1 MVLQP
6 IEILSGILSLIFV
19 LISTYIG
26 LRIASRYTKHKQITL
41 ILVGISWIGISSL
54 WIAPSISILLAL
66 STGEG
71 LTPFMYFF
79 IANAFIPFY
88 LFIWMMAITEF
99 LYKDKQKM
107 ILLISA
113 LVGTVIEI
121 IFLYFLFTEIEVIGE
136 LTGPVDTD
144 WGLFMTVYYLLV
156 IVIMVITGT
165 LFGRESLKSDNPETK
180 LKGKFIL
187 AAFYIWL
194 AGCLFDTISAIS
206 IIILIMARITLIVSS
221 FLFYLGFI
229 LPDSVKK
236 RFLKNN

>member
-1 MVLQP
+1 MALQP
-6 IEILSGILSLIFV
+6 IEILNGILSLIFV
-19 LISTYIG
+19 IISTYIG
-26 LRIASRYTKHKQITL
+26 LRIASKYLKHKQITL
-41 ILVGISWIGISSL
+41 ILVGISWIGVSSL
-54 WIAPSISILLAL
+54 WIAPSISIVLAL

-79 IANAFIPFY
+79 IANALIPFY
-88 LFIWMMAITEF
+88 LFIWITAITEF
-99 LYKDKQKM
+99 MYKDKQKI
-107 ILLISA
+107 ILLITA
-113 LVGTVIEI
+113 IIGTIVEI
-121 IFLYFLFTEIEVIGE
+121 LFLYLLFTDIGAIGE
-136 LTGPVDTD
+136 LSGPVDTD

-194 AGCLFDTISAIS
+194 LGCLFDTLSAIS
-206 IIILIMARITLIVSS
+206 IMVLVMARILLIISS
-221 FLFYLGFI
+221 LLFYLGFI

-236 RFLKNN
+236 QYLKID